1 MFNNVSIGVTMYKK
15 FDITFTVF
23 GEPAS
28 KSNSRRLVTIKG
40 RPAFIKSAKAI
51 KYLKLFNEQCPDL
64 DEKFEEDVRVDI
76 MIYYASRRP
85 DLDESVILD
94 AMQGKVYKNDRQVKV
109 KHIRWGLDRGNPR
122 AVIRVSSVEGSDC
135 PEYLRPEQT

>member
-1 MFNNVSIGVTMYKK
+1 MCNNVSIGTTMYKK
-15 FDITFTVF
+15 FDITFTIF

-51 KYLKLFNEQCPDL
+51 EYLKLFGEQCPDL
-64 DEKFEEDVRVDI
+64 DVKYEDDVRVDI
-76 MIYYASRRP
+76 VIYYASRRP

-94 AMQGKVYKNDRQVKV
+94 AMQGKVYKNDRKV
-109 KHIRWGLDRGNPR
+109 KEKHLWWGLDRSNPR
-122 AVIRVSSVEGSDC
+122 AVIRVQTMEGSDC
-135 PEYLRPEQT
+135 PEYLRPE